1 MFFFFLLVYID
12 SDSRP
17 QTAKVT
23 EKGGLVLT
31 KVEDGKYTAEVEYE
45 QKLTLMSELEGHD
58 KIEKEVTIGAED
70 KTEDLKMVKSK
81 VCISQITHLFTLPNS
96 YLIVV
101 YLNCDCGPQNSK
113 GYRKGRIGT
122 YQG

>member
-1 MFFFFLLVYID
+1 MTVD
-12 SDSRP
+12 P
-17 QTAKVT
+17 KTAKVT

-45 QKLTLMSELEGHD
+45 QTLTLMSELEGHN
-58 KIEKEVTIGAED
+58 KIEKQVTIGTED

>member
-1 MFFFFLLVYID
+1 MTVD
-12 SDSRP
+12 P
-17 QTAKVT
+17 KTAKVT
-23 EKGGLVLT
+23 EKGGLKLT
-31 KVEDGKYTAEVEYE
+31 KVEDGKFTAEVEFK
-45 QKLTLMSELEGHD
+45 QKLTLVSELEGHD

-101 YLNCDCGPQNSK
+101 YLNCDCGPQNSNS
-113 GYRKGRIGT
+113 Y
-122 YQG
+122 